1 MLGIGTSELIVL
13 LGVALMVFGPQKLPE
28 LARLLAQATKMFND
42 ASREIQRQLEMSER
56 EIREAERKASL
67 TEIPKKKI
75 ENEIDVDSDPYA
87 ETYNSDSYGYDSG
100 YESGQT
106 IPANQVVDAE
116 TVSESETHDIDGGNG
131 HDQEPKSAQP
141 MDDPDKIDDANRLSR
156 EMSD

>member
-1 MLGIGTSELIVL
+1 MLGIGTSELVVL

-28 LARLLAQATKMFND
+28 LARLLAKATKMFND

-56 EIREAERKASL
+56 EIREAERKVTL
-67 TEIPKKKI
+67 TEKPKS
-75 ENEIDVDSDPYA
+75 EIDMDSDPYA
-87 ETYNSDSYGYDSG
+87 ETYGEGTEQYGYDSG

-106 IPANQVVDAE
+106 IPAGDAVDAE
-116 TVSESETHDIDGGNG
+116 AISEPETHDIDGGNG
-131 HDQEPKSAQP
+131 NDEAPKTAQP